1 MNDPWLEI
9 EGAIG
14 EIEWFVS
21 RKKDLSALVEKGDRT
36 WADVLQS
43 DVDDLRRAI
52 ALIRFSPTPF
62 VPQIPPTAV
71 SAA

>member
-1 MNDPWLEI
+1 MSLQDAWVEVDC
-9 EGAIG
+9 AIA

-43 DVDDLRRAI
+43 DVADLRRAI
-52 ALIRFSPTPF
+52 ALARTL
-62 VPQIPPTAV
+62 
-71 SAA
+71 